1 MKKLLPWILGMLIG
15 MTISAIV
22 GVILLLVGVFA
33 VGDKI
38 MDNGYSTVAIS
49 WAAPRGQDRPLIYQ
63 ARVTA
68 NDENGDGSLE
78 VRCTVF
84 IGSGIYEHDMGLI
97 GNAANLEDA
106 VRRYGKITWT
116 PEDLNIGGDGGVVA
130 TLSRASLES
139 HR

>member
-1 MKKLLPWILGMLIG
+1 MKRFVPWILGMMIG
-15 MTISAIV
+15 IVLSAII
-22 GVILLLVGVFA
+22 GVLLVFVGVFA
-33 VGDKI
+33 VSDKL

-68 NDENGDGSLE
+68 SDENGDGSLE

-84 IGSGIYEHDMGLI
+84 LGSGIYEHDMGI
-97 GNAANLEDA
+97 VGNATSFEDA
-106 VRRYGKITWT
+106 VQRYGKITWT
-116 PEDLNIGGDGGVVA
+116 PDDLKIGGDGGVVA
-130 TLSRASLES
+130 TLSRARLES

>member
-1 MKKLLPWILGMLIG
+1 MKKLLPWLLGMLIG
-15 MTISAIV
+15 MILSGIV
-22 GVILLLVGVFA
+22 GVLLVVIGVFA

-68 NDENGDGSLE
+68 NDENGDGNLE

-84 IGSGIYEHDMGLI
+84 IGSGIYEHDMGII

-116 PEDLNIGGDGGVVA
+116 DTEMQVGGDGGVVEA
-130 TLSRASLES
+130 LNTARLES